1 MQEGSYVLAEAPEI
15 DLAVLEA
22 EVAELEEYIVKG
34 DIYRTVRVQTP
45 SGVRMVQM
53 SGGDLLTRLYRL
65 EQERASLTPEQRI
78 RVDDLGKQARATIYS
93 LRTRFHELLKREIKA
108 RLDSLNWFL
117 DDVVGDPKRAR
128 AEYPFEIRNR
138 QRIELIVEELAEDLT
153 PELQKQIGR
162 IDDRIRLIV
171 QPGGFVWDKR
181 LEPVFPRER
190 FWYLYV
196 SP

>member
-34 DIYRTVRVQTP
+34 DIYRTLRVPTP
-45 SGVRMVQM
+45 AGVRMVQM
-53 SGGDLLTRLYRL
+53 SAGDLLTRLYRL
-65 EQERASLTPEQRI
+65 EQERDLLTPEQQT
-78 RVDDLGKQARATIYS
+78 RVNELGKQARATIYS

-117 DDVVGDPKRAR
+117 DDVIGDRKRAR
-128 AEYPFEIRNR
+128 TEYPFEIRNR
-138 QRIELIVEELAEDLT
+138 QRIELMVEELAEDLT
-153 PELQKQIGR
+153 PELKNQISR

-171 QPGGFVWDKR
+171 QPAGFIWDKR

>member
-22 EVAELEEYIVKG
+22 EVSELEEYIVKG
-34 DIYRTVRVQTP
+34 DIYRTLRVQTP
-45 SGVRMVQM
+45 AGVRMVQM
-53 SGGDLLTRLYRL
+53 SAGDLLTRLYRL
-65 EQERASLTPEQRI
+65 EQERDLLTPAQQT
-78 RVDDLGKQARATIYS
+78 RVNDLGKQARATIYS

-117 DDVVGDPKRAR
+117 DDVIGDPKRAR
-128 AEYPFEIRNR
+128 TEYPFEIRNR
-138 QRIELIVEELAEDLT
+138 QRIELMVEELAEDLT
-153 PELQKQIGR
+153 PELKNQISR

-171 QPGGFVWDKR
+171 QPAEFLWDKR

>member
-22 EVAELEEYIVKG
+22 EVSELEEYIVKG
-34 DIYRTVRVQTP
+34 DIYRTLRVQTP
-45 SGVRMVQM
+45 AGVRMVQM
-53 SGGDLLTRLYRL
+53 SAGDLLTRLYRL
-65 EQERASLTPEQRI
+65 EQERDLLTPAQQT
-78 RVDDLGKQARATIYS
+78 RVNDLGKQARATIYS

-117 DDVVGDPKRAR
+117 DDVIGDPKRAR
-128 AEYPFEIRNR
+128 TEYPFEIRNR
-138 QRIELIVEELAEDLT
+138 QRIELMVEELAENLT
-153 PELQKQIGR
+153 PELKNQISR

-171 QPGGFVWDKR
+171 QPAEFLWDKR

>member
-22 EVAELEEYIVKG
+22 EVSELEEYIVKG
-34 DIYRTVRVQTP
+34 DIYRTLRVQTP
-45 SGVRMVQM
+45 AGVRMVQM
-53 SGGDLLTRLYRL
+53 SAGDLLTRLYRL
-65 EQERASLTPEQRI
+65 EQERDLLTPAQQT
-78 RVDDLGKQARATIYS
+78 RVNDLGKQARATIYS

-117 DDVVGDPKRAR
+117 DDVIGDPKRVR
-128 AEYPFEIRNR
+128 TEYPFEIRNR
-138 QRIELIVEELAEDLT
+138 QRIELMVEELAEDLT
-153 PELQKQIGR
+153 PELKNQISR

-171 QPGGFVWDKR
+171 QPAEFLWDKR
-181 LEPVFPRER
+181 LEPAFPRER